1 MQKDPSTVEALH
13 QEVTSAMGVNSI
25 FDRFVGSL
33 LSKKQMGTDAE
44 FGARWLVEKTALA
57 LEAAALI
64 RSGNQGIADL
74 FCAARLT
81 ENLGLGFGTLRSNN
95 GVALL
100 LERARPKPITR

>member
-1 MQKDPSTVEALH
+1 
-13 QEVTSAMGVNSI
+13 
-25 FDRFVGSL
+25 
-33 LSKKQMGTDAE
+33 MGTDAE

-57 LEAAALI
+57 LQAAALI
-64 RSGNQGIADL
+64 LSGNQGITDL

-81 ENLGLGFGTLRSNN
+81 ENPGLGFGTLRSNN